1 MSKLKAYFSYP
12 KFHSPPYR
20 LLFIYNDY
28 YLQNASITALQ
39 QMGHQVEVVPLQ
51 KNAREMLDVLLKTSV
66 LFRPDAIMGMNHVGM
81 DSEGIIPQT
90 LAHLGI
96 PIVIWYLDD
105 FRFLIPDQQALVTP
119 LTFIFTFEKTHVPL
133 LKQVGFDHVFYLPSA
148 SAYNPYQNYRQQCP
162 RFQHLHNAITF
173 VGTTFNFTRKKLEQ
187 QGFEH
192 YYQKF
197 IRQYPLTQHHP
208 NLVSEL
214 EHRQRHLFPEVTQF
228 YEYCGY
234 VIARATETYRLHFL
248 QNVQN
253 QPFYVVGDN
262 RWLTPGVKAQYIPP
276 TRYEPA
282 PPLFMHTRKLT

>member
-133 LKQVGFDHVFYLPSA
+133 LK
-148 SAYNPYQNYRQQCP
+148 
-162 RFQHLHNAITF
+162 
-173 VGTTFNFTRKKLEQ
+173 
-187 QGFEH
+187 
-192 YYQKF
+192 
-197 IRQYPLTQHHP
+197 
-208 NLVSEL
+208 
-214 EHRQRHLFPEVTQF
+214 
-228 YEYCGY
+228 
-234 VIARATETYRLHFL
+234 
-248 QNVQN
+248 
-253 QPFYVVGDN
+253 
-262 RWLTPGVKAQYIPP
+262 
-276 TRYEPA
+276 
-282 PPLFMHTRKLT
+282 